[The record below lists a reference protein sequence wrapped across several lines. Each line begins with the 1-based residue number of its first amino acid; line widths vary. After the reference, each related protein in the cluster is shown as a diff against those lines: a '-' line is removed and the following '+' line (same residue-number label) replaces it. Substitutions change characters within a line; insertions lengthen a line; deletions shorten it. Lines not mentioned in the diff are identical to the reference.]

1 MLAKDVYMSTSV
13 DPEKLNYIGLIN
25 ESVHTSDD
33 RDIGDVFAI
42 NKHLLVVKRGYIH
55 VHFYYIPL
63 KKVEGW
69 DGHVVWLLIPEDEV
83 KKYERDV
90 FPHPFRYYVKDYSYD
105 RTPPFVPTFDQIPAK
120 FRTTAEENAA
130 DNKEEVEVYE
140 CDLCGDILKNEEEYD
155 KHITNSHL

>member
-1 MLAKDVYMSTSV
+1 MSTSV

-33 RDIGDVFAI
+33 KDIGDVFAI
-42 NKHLLVVKRGYIH
+42 NKYFLVVKRGYIN
-55 VHFYYIPL
+55 VHYYYIPL

-69 DGHVVWLLIPEDEV
+69 DGTVLWLLITEEEV

-90 FPHPFRYYVKDYSYD
+90 FPHPFRYYVKDYSYE

-120 FRTTAEENAA
+120 FRTTAEQYAA
-130 DNKEEVEVYE
+130 DNKEGIDVYQ
-140 CDLCGDILKNEEEYD
+140 CDLCGEVLKNEGEYE
-155 KHITNSHL
+155 KHIASSHL